1 MNLYQ
6 FYTVICSEFNLYLK
20 SLCND
25 VTDLEYKIYTEKKQK
40 GDIKPTT
47 AC

>member
-6 FYTVICSEFNLYLK
+6 FYTICSEFNLYLK
-20 SLCND
+20 SPCND
-25 VTDLEYKIYTEKKQK
+25 VTDLEYKIYTEKEEK
-40 GDIKPTT
+40 GDIKPMA